1 MTDGYSVE
9 QKILL
14 IKMLEKDKEQDK
26 KISKKNIE
34 FIDYFYRWKELG
46 FYGAL
51 KEFEKT
57 R

>member
-1 MTDGYSVE
+1 
-9 QKILL
+9 
-14 IKMLEKDKEQDK
+14 MLEKDKEQDK